1 MLKLALLGFWHV
13 HAKDYFKDA
22 LDNPATQ
29 VTLAWD
35 DDKTRGQTST
45 TQFGHDLRFV
55 ERLEDALASNI
66 DGVIVTTSTNIHP
79 EVMIA
84 AANAGKHIFTEKV
97 VASTLRDT
105 NAIVNAVTKAKVK
118 LTVSLPRLNAGYTQ
132 AIRTIIQ
139 DGTLGQLT
147 QTRVRVSHDGALP
160 NAQNKNGWLPE
171 HFYNLT
177 EAAGGAMIDFGCHP
191 MYLTRLFLGMP
202 EAVSAAYGY
211 VTKRDVEDNAVVTLH
226 YNNGAIGIV
235 EAGFVNK
242 RSPFSIEVHGTEG
255 SLLYGTPDNKLLL
268 RTASQDSWQD
278 IAPPEENPKAFDQW
292 VKHIQDDTVATENI
306 ALATELSAL
315 MEAAN
320 LSAKSRRAISI
331 SELVA

>member
-22 LDNPATQ
+22 LEHPATE

-45 TQFGHDLRFV
+45 AQFGQDLRFV
-55 ERLEDALASNI
+55 ERLEDVLASDI

-79 EVMIA
+79 QVLTA
-84 AANAGKHIFTEKV
+84 AADAGKHIFTEKV
-97 VASTLRDT
+97 VAASLGDT
-105 NAIVNAVTKAKVK
+105 NAIIDAVNKAGVK
-118 LTVSLPRLNAGYTQ
+118 LTVSLPRLNSGSTL
-132 AIRTIIQ
+132 AIQKIIQ

-147 QTRVRVSHDGALP
+147 QARVRLSHNGALP
-160 NAQNKNGWLPE
+160 TPQNKNGWLPE
-171 HFYNLT
+171 HFYNLSQ
-177 EAAGGAMIDFGCHP
+177 AAGGAMIDLGCHP

-202 EAVSAAYGY
+202 EAVSGVYGY
-211 VTKRDVEDNAVVTLH
+211 VTKREVEDNAIVTLH
-226 YNNGAIGIV
+226 YSNGAVGVV

-242 RSPFSIEVHGTEG
+242 HSPFSIEVHGTEG

-268 RTASQDSWQD
+268 RTREQDTWQD
-278 IAPPEENPKAFDQW
+278 IALPKDNPKAFDQW
-292 VKHIQDDTVATENI
+292 VKHIQEDTVATENI
-306 ALATELSAL
+306 ALATDLSAL

-320 LSAKSRRAISI
+320 LSAKTKKAVSI
-331 SELVA
+331 SELAV

>member
-13 HAKDYFKDA
+13 HAKDYFRDA
-22 LDNPATQ
+22 LENPATQ

-35 DDKTRGQTST
+35 DDKTRGQTRT
-45 TQFGHDLRFV
+45 PQFRQDLRFV
-55 ERLEDALASNI
+55 ERLEDVLASDI

-97 VASTLRDT
+97 VASTLKDT
-105 NAIVNAVTKAKVK
+105 RKIVDAVTQAKVK
-118 LTVSLPRLNAGYTQ
+118 LTVSLPRLNFGSTL
-132 AIRTIIQ
+132 AIQKIIQ
-139 DGTLGQLT
+139 DGTLGQPT
-147 QTRVRVSHDGALP
+147 QARVRLSHDGALP
-160 NAQNKNGWLPE
+160 TSQNKNGWLPE
-171 HFYNLT
+171 QFYNLT
-177 EAAGGAMIDFGCHP
+177 EAAGGAMIDLGCHP

-226 YNNGAIGIV
+226 YNNGAVGIV

-242 RSPFSIEVHGTEG
+242 RSPFSIEVHGMEG
-255 SLLYGTPDNKLLL
+255 SLLYGTPENKLLL
-268 RTASQDSWQD
+268 RTASQDTWQD
-278 IAPPEENPKAFDQW
+278 IPLPKENPKAFDQW

-306 ALATELSAL
+306 ALATDLSAL

-320 LSAKSRRAISI
+320 LSAKTKKAVSI
-331 SELVA
+331 SELAV

>member
-22 LDNPATQ
+22 LEHPNTE

-45 TQFGHDLRFV
+45 AQFGQDLRFV
-55 ERLEDALASNI
+55 ERLEDVLASDI

-79 EVMIA
+79 EVLIA
-84 AANAGKHIFTEKV
+84 AASAGKHIFTEKV
-97 VASTLRDT
+97 VASTLKDT
-105 NAIVNAVTKAKVK
+105 NAIVNAVNKAKVK
-118 LTVSLPRLNAGYTQ
+118 LTVSLPRLNSGSTL
-132 AIRTIIQ
+132 AIQKIIQ

-147 QTRVRVSHDGALP
+147 QARVRLSHNGALP
-160 NAQNKNGWLPE
+160 NPQNKNGWLPE
-171 HFYNLT
+171 HFYNLS
-177 EAAGGAMIDFGCHP
+177 EAAGGAMIDLGCHP

-202 EAVSAAYGY
+202 QAVSGVYGY

-226 YNNGAIGIV
+226 YDDNAIGIV

-242 RSPFSIEVHGTEG
+242 HSPFSIEVHGTEG

-268 RTASQDSWQD
+268 RAGSQNTWQD
-278 IAPPEENPKAFDQW
+278 ISLPKDKPKAFDQW
-292 VKHIQDDTVATENI
+292 VKHIQEGTTATENI
-306 ALATELSAL
+306 TLARDLSVL

-320 LSAKSRRAISI
+320 LSAKTKRAVTI
-331 SELVA
+331 SELAV

>member
-22 LDNPATQ
+22 LGNPDTE

-45 TQFGHDLRFV
+45 TQFGQDLRFV
-55 ERLEDALASNI
+55 ERLEDVLASDI

-79 EVMIA
+79 QVMIA

-97 VASTLRDT
+97 VASSLKDT
-105 NAIVNAVTKAKVK
+105 NAILDAISKAKVK
-118 LTVSLPRLNAGYTQ
+118 LTVSLPRLNSGSTL
-132 AIRTIIQ
+132 AIQKIIQ

-147 QTRVRVSHDGALP
+147 QARVRISHDGALP
-160 NAQNKNGWLPE
+160 NSQNKNGWLPE
-171 HFYNLT
+171 QFYNLE
-177 EAAGGAMIDFGCHP
+177 EAAGGAMIDLGCHP

-211 VTKRDVEDNAVVTLH
+211 VTKRDVEDNAVITLH
-226 YNNGAIGIV
+226 YNNGAVGIV

-268 RTASQDSWQD
+268 RTAGQDAWQD
-278 IAPPEENPKAFDQW
+278 VSLPKDNPKAFDQW

-306 ALATELSAL
+306 ALATDLSAL

-320 LSAKSRRAISI
+320 LSAKMKKMVSI
-331 SELVA
+331 SELAV

>member
-22 LDNPATQ
+22 LDNPETE

-35 DDKTRGQTST
+35 ADKTRGQTST
-45 TQFGHDLRFV
+45 SQFGQGLHFA
-55 ERLEDALASNI
+55 ERLEDVLASDI

-79 EVMIA
+79 EVMLA
-84 AANAGKHIFTEKV
+84 ATNAGKHIFTEKV
-97 VASTLRDT
+97 VASSLKDT
-105 NAIVNAVTKAKVK
+105 NAIIDAVNKSKVK
-118 LTVSLPRLNAGYTQ
+118 LTVSLPRLNSGSTL
-132 AIRTIIQ
+132 AIQQIIR

-147 QTRVRVSHDGALP
+147 QARVRVSHDGALP
-160 NAQNKNGWLPE
+160 TPQNKNGWLPE

-177 EAAGGAMIDFGCHP
+177 ETAGGAMIDFGCHP

-226 YNNGAIGIV
+226 YDNGAIGIV

-255 SLLYGTPDNKLLL
+255 SLLYGTPENKLLL
-268 RTASQDSWQD
+268 RTGQDSWQD
-278 IAPPEENPKAFDQW
+278 VSLPKDNPKAFDQW
-292 VKHIQDDTVATENI
+292 VKHIQEDTVAVENI
-306 ALATELSAL
+306 ALATDLSAL

-320 LSAKSRRAISI
+320 LSAKLKKAVSI
-331 SELVA
+331 SELALE